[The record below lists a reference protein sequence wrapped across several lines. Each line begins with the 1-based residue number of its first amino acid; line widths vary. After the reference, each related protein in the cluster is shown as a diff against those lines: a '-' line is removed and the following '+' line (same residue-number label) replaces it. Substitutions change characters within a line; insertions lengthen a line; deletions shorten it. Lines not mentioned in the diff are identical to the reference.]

1 MQKIDAAIAVIDK
14 KICKNIDKFD
24 SSERGLLSQN
34 ILSDL
39 RDLVEHVS
47 FKAFTQGKNI
57 DLTYDNIQKANS
69 YVKTKSHLNFLYK
82 FHQFLQI
89 STSHYTLDE
98 GNSERLM
105 LKYYEYLLKI
115 KLFLSDTYQI
125 EVLSNIEEFP
135 IDLDTN
141 MKEYYE
147 KIAAKISGYIPEGQP
162 SQYNDRYY
170 IQKIKPFFVAHKI
183 YYEVTFTIANEK
195 ASKFD
200 RVIAFTNIDMI
211 RNYAVKL
218 WVRSECISVLGKE
231 MPILIIDNYDISIRP
246 CELNNY
252 GKIFGFKMN
261 ISTSYESY
269 RSLMSFLIESGMTLS
284 DYVVSDLSYY
294 NSIKSKVLNKAK
306 NVDLYLMLD
315 ESRKIILGNFQGSN
329 ILKYLLFRL
338 NNKIIRNQLSHEQC
352 YLLSNLYLQYG
363 CIPFD
368 QMPFNSSPIGHNPRL
383 SDIFDCIDYKGREHE
398 LLARKIRNN
407 TEISGQLYTD
417 RKDLEEF
424 DNLDQLIVKYNS
436 KLYRKKHADRQ
447 ILTYGSNLFIES
459 YENDCVKII
468 NDIRALSE
476 EGINGYKNSVNFWL
490 QENPKIVDS
499 PEKASALSELFENST
514 VALIYGA
521 AGTGKT
527 TMIDHISSFFNDEKK
542 IYLANTNPAVDN
554 LKQKVHAS
562 NCDYY
567 TIAKFKSYS
576 HHDTECEI
584 LIIDECSTVSN
595 ADMRMILNK
604 ASFNLL
610 ILVGDVF
617 QIESITFGNWFDLAR
632 AFIPK
637 TSVFELEH
645 PYRSKNKELLNVWK
659 KVRNLDD
666 DILEYFAR
674 NDYSINLDGSIFHHS
689 DNDEII
695 LCLNYDGLYGIN
707 NINKFLQGNNP
718 NRAVQWG
725 VQIYKVGD
733 PILFNE
739 SNRFH
744 PLIYNNSKGKIV
756 GIDAEKDKIFFE
768 IELDRPLNEWQARG
782 YDFELI
788 NDEESPNSTI
798 RFYVNKYKSTDDDD
812 DGTSE
817 AIVPFQ
823 IAYAISIHKAQ
834 GLEYNS
840 VKIVITNEVDE
851 LVTHNIFYTAI
862 TRAKNNLKIYWT
874 PETENKILKSFSKKT
889 MGKDV
894 AILSSKNN
902 IKRVK

>member
-1 MQKIDAAIAVIDK
+1 MQKIDVAIAVIDK

-47 FKAFTQGKNI
+47 FKAFTHGQSME
-57 DLTYDNIQKANS
+57 LTYDNIQKANA

-115 KLFLSDTYQI
+115 KLFLSDTYEI

-147 KIAAKISGYIPEGQP
+147 KIAAKISGYIPEGRQ

-170 IQKIKPFFVAHKI
+170 IQKIKPFFIKHKI

-218 WVRSECISVLGKE
+218 WVRSEYISVLGKE

-252 GKIFGFKMN
+252 GKIVGFDMN
-261 ISTSYESY
+261 VSTSHESY
-269 RSLMSFLIESGMTLS
+269 RSLMKFLINSGMSLS
-284 DYVVSDLSYY
+284 DYIVSDSFYY
-294 NSIKSKVLNKAK
+294 NNIKSEALQKAK
-306 NVDLYLMLD
+306 NIDIYLMLD
-315 ESRKIILGNFQGSN
+315 KSREIITRNQAGSN
-329 ILKYLLFRL
+329 ILKYLLLRL
-338 NNKIIRNQLSHEQC
+338 NNKIIRNQFNYQQC
-352 YLLSNLYLQYG
+352 SLLSNLKLQYG

-368 QMPFNSSPIGHNPRL
+368 QMPFNSSPIGHNPKL

-417 RKDLEEF
+417 RKGLEGFE
-424 DNLDQLIVKYNS
+424 NLDQLIGRYNS

-499 PEKASALSELFENST
+499 TEKAKALSELFENST

-595 ADMRMILNK
+595 ADMRIILNK

-617 QIESITFGNWFDLAR
+617 QIESITFGNWFDLSR

-645 PYRSKNKELLNVWK
+645 PYRSKNEELLNVWK

-674 NDYSINLDGSIFHHS
+674 NDYSVNLDGSIFQHS

-756 GIDAEKDKIFFE
+756 GIDVEQNKIFFE

-788 NDEESPNSTI
+788 NDEDSLNSTI

-812 DGTSE
+812 DGTLE

-834 GLEYNS
+834 GLEYDS

-894 AILSSKNN
+894 AILSAKNN

>member
-1 MQKIDAAIAVIDK
+1 MNSNYDFEGMFLDMTFWPEVCYCASCRKRYKKETGRELPRVIDWQD
-14 KICKNIDKFD
+14 KNWK
-24 SSERGLLSQN
+24 EYVYK
-34 ILSDL
+34 
-39 RDLVEHVS
+39 RDEWMAEYAIFATNCAKQIKPNVTIE
-47 FKAFTQGKNI
+47 
-57 DLTYDNIQKANS
+57 
-69 YVKTKSHLNFLYK
+69 
-82 FHQFLQI
+82 HQFSRITGSWIDGSTEMLTEAVDYAGGDYYGGFLQQTFI
-89 STSHYTLDE
+89 
-98 GNSERLM
+98 N
-105 LKYYEYLLKI
+105 KYY
-115 KLFLSDTYQI
+115 
-125 EVLSNIEEFP
+125 
-135 IDLDTN
+135 
-141 MKEYYE
+141 
-147 KIAAKISGYIPEGQP
+147 
-162 SQYNDRYY
+162 
-170 IQKIKPFFVAHKI
+170 
-183 YYEVTFTIANEK
+183 
-195 ASKFD
+195 
-200 RVIAFTNIDMI
+200 
-211 RNYAVKL
+211 
-218 WVRSECISVLGKE
+218 
-231 MPILIIDNYDISIRP
+231 
-246 CELNNY
+246 
-252 GKIFGFKMN
+252 
-261 ISTSYESY
+261 
-269 RSLMSFLIESGMTLS
+269 
-284 DYVVSDLSYY
+284 
-294 NSIKSKVLNKAK
+294 K
-306 NVDLYLMLD
+306 NVSPNLPFVYHTSRCDPELVFHTTTKTTEEMLLHV
-315 ESRKIILGNFQGSN
+315 ITALV
-329 ILKYLLFRL
+329 
-338 NNKIIRNQLSHEQC
+338 H
-352 YLLSNLYLQYG
+352 
-363 CIPFD
+363 
-368 QMPFNSSPIGHNPRL
+368 
-383 SDIFDCIDYKGREHE
+383 
-398 LLARKIRNN
+398 
-407 TEISGQLYTD
+407 
-417 RKDLEEF
+417 
-424 DNLDQLIVKYNS
+424 
-436 KLYRKKHADRQ
+436 
-447 ILTYGSNLFIES
+447 
-459 YENDCVKII
+459 
-468 NDIRALSE
+468 RALSE

-674 NDYSINLDGSIFHHS
+674 NDYSINLDGSIFQHS

>member
-57 DLTYDNIQKANS
+57 DLTYDNIQKANA

-147 KIAAKISGYIPEGQP
+147 KIAAKISGYIPEGRQ
-162 SQYNDRYY
+162 SQFNDRYY
-170 IQKIKPFFVAHKI
+170 IQKIKPFFVEHKI

-218 WVRSECISVLGKE
+218 WVRSEYISVLGKE

-315 ESRKIILGNFQGSN
+315 ESRKIILGNFKGSN

-338 NNKIIRNQLSHEQC
+338 NNKIIRNQLNHEQC

-383 SDIFDCIDYKGREHE
+383 SDIFECIDYKGREHE

-645 PYRSKNKELLNVWK
+645 PYRSKNEELLNVWK

-674 NDYSINLDGSIFHHS
+674 NDYSINLDGSIFQHS

-718 NRAVQWG
+718 NKAVQWG

-756 GIDAEKDKIFFE
+756 GIDVEQDKIFFE

-788 NDEESPNSTI
+788 NDEDSPNSTI

-834 GLEYNS
+834 GLEYDS